1 MEDNDYIKLTLLEI
15 GGKDAVEVDVLASKD
30 TLTSMIYS
38 AMCNNKFFGDSVI
51 MATQQYFM
59 HVIEH
64 DTRAKLN

>member
-1 MEDNDYIKLTLLEI
+1 MEDNDYIKLTLMEMD
-15 GGKDAVEVDVLASKD
+15 GKEAVEVDVLASKD

-59 HVIEH
+59 HVTEH